1 MEVDVFTSLLSSVG
15 FPITCCIA
23 LFWYVN
29 TLQTTHREEMCK
41 LSESLDKNTEILC
54 ELSTLIKTMKG

>member
-1 MEVDVFTSLLSSVG
+1 MDVDVFTSLLSSVG

-29 TLQTTHREEMCK
+29 TLQSTHREEMCK
-41 LSESLDKNTEILC
+41 LADSIDKNTEILH
-54 ELSTLIKTMKG
+54 ELSMLIKTMKG